1 MKLLKNREIRVFLA
15 FAAGAGLIAALVCLA
30 FDWRCAI
37 VCAALALA
45 RIGLYIADACRRY
58 RAMRGL
64 AESIDELLAGA
75 ENIDLGNYS
84 EGEVSILTNEVT
96 KLTVRLREQASEL
109 KKDKQMLADSIA
121 DISHQIRTPLTAMN
135 LIAASLRDPTADE
148 GKRREALSE
157 LTRQLG
163 RVDWLVSALLKL
175 ARLDADAV
183 HFEPAETP
191 LSALAEAALAPLA
204 ISMELKNQN
213 VISNISGSAFCD
225 PSWTAEALTNII
237 KNCSEHMGEGKL
249 FIDAAENPLY
259 SEICIRDTGSGIAKE
274 DLPHLFERFYRGKN
288 SGGSGVG
295 IGLALCRM
303 IVGKQNGTV
312 KAENAK
318 EGGAKF
324 TVRLYKGAV

>member
-1 MKLLKNREIRVFLA
+1 
-15 FAAGAGLIAALVCLA
+15 
-30 FDWRCAI
+30 
-37 VCAALALA
+37 
-45 RIGLYIADACRRY
+45 
-58 RAMRGL
+58 
-64 AESIDELLAGA
+64 
-75 ENIDLGNYS
+75 
-84 EGEVSILTNEVT
+84 
-96 KLTVRLREQASEL
+96 
-109 KKDKQMLADSIA
+109 
-121 DISHQIRTPLTAMN
+121 
-135 LIAASLRDPTADE
+135 
-148 GKRREALSE
+148 
-157 LTRQLG
+157 
-163 RVDWLVSALLKL
+163 
-175 ARLDADAV
+175 
-183 HFEPAETP
+183 
-191 LSALAEAALAPLA
+191 
-204 ISMELKNQN
+204 
-213 VISNISGSAFCD
+213 NISGSAFCD